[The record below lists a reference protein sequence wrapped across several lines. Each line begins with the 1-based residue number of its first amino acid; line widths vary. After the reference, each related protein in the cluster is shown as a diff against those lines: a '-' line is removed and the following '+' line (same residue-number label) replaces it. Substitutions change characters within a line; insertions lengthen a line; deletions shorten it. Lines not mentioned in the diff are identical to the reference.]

1 MITDK
6 DIEHYVNR
14 ILSGKLLFS
23 YKNRLYTLLY
33 PNITLRYK
41 ASLLYESIINDEK
54 YNEWI
59 TVNNLEKYMEYL
71 GVWNREMAEFMN
83 HSPKQLESLKVSL
96 YQNRLNSA
104 LTKKNRQQISYLRT
118 KMNSV
123 SQTKQY
129 FYNQTV
135 EGFAESIKH
144 EFIIVNTLYY
154 KKNKVFNKFKS
165 NNNSSNDFNNLVTEI
180 NNYTLDT
187 SIYRS
192 IARSDFWRSFW
203 NINKNNIID
212 KPISEWTDEQRTLAS
227 YTSMYDG
234 VYEHHDKP
242 NDSVIEDDDMLDGWL
257 IHQRKE
263 YEKSKQENSLL
274 NNNNKLAKAQEV
286 FIFTDTQEGIKEIT
300 EMNSQEAL
308 LDIAQRR
315 HSIEKNGE
323 INQSS
328 LIDVQKQIRK

>member
-212 KPISEWTDEQRTLAS
+212 KPICEWTDEQRTLAS

>member
-1 MITDK
+1 
-6 DIEHYVNR
+6 
-14 ILSGKLLFS
+14 
-23 YKNRLYTLLY
+23 
-33 PNITLRYK
+33 
-41 ASLLYESIINDEK
+41 
-54 YNEWI
+54 
-59 TVNNLEKYMEYL
+59 
-71 GVWNREMAEFMN
+71 MAEFMN

-180 NNYTLDT
+180 NNYTLDN

-192 IARSDFWRSFW
+192 IDRSDFWRSFW

-212 KPISEWTDEQRTLAS
+212 KPICEWTDEQRTLAS

-274 NNNNKLAKAQEV
+274 NNNNKLAKAQEI

>member
-6 DIEHYVNR
+6 DIEYYVNR

-23 YKNRLYTLLY
+23 YKNKLYTLLY

-41 ASLLYESIINDEK
+41 SSLLYDSIINDEK

-104 LTKKNRQQISYLRT
+104 LTKKNRQQISHLRT

-144 EFIIVNTLYY
+144 EFIIVNTLYH
-154 KKNKVFNKFKS
+154 KKNRVFNKFKS

-187 SIYRS
+187 SVYRS

-203 NINKNNIID
+203 NINKNNIIN
-212 KPISEWTDEQRTLAS
+212 KPICEWTDEQRTLAS

-263 YEKSKQENSLL
+263 YEKSKQESSLL
-274 NNNNKLAKAQEV
+274 NNNNKLAKAQEI

-300 EMNSQEAL
+300 DMNSQEAL

-315 HSIEKNGE
+315 HSIEKNGD

>member
-212 KPISEWTDEQRTLAS
+212 KPICEWTDEQRTLAS

-274 NNNNKLAKAQEV
+274 NNNNKLAKAQEI